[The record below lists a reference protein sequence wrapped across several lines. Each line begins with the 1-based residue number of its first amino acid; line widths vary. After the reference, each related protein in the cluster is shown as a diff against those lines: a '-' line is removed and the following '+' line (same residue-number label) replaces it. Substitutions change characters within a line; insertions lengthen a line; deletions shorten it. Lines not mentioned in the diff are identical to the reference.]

1 MWPWQRQQR
10 YTQGR
15 SGSKPKPALFLGV
28 TLLVSVGAGAFHNSW
43 QAKGKTDPITATIH
57 LAVYP
62 FQMASSKT
70 QGFLQGVWDGM
81 FAGPRMAQE
90 NALLKAENARL
101 VNENNELRAQVSE
114 AGRLQEALKFQQT
127 TKKPLLAAH
136 VIGLLPSPHFE
147 TIVLD
152 RGGKDGVKER
162 SIVRTPVGLVGQ
174 VTEAGPVSSQV
185 LLLSDAKSRVHG
197 TVWRKGKP
205 LGYYGVVKGTG
216 RGEPL
221 RMIDL
226 KHEYD
231 IQPGDTVLSSG
242 FGGVFPPDVP
252 IGVVESVTEDTSTF
266 LKTAKITPAAPQ
278 PGDLREAFILP

>member
-1 MWPWQRQQR
+1 MWPWQKQQR

-15 SGSKPKPALFLGV
+15 NGNRPKPALFLGV
-28 TLLVSVGAGAFHNSW
+28 TLLVGVGAGAFHNNW
-43 QAKGKTDPITATIH
+43 QAKGQTDPLTASVQ

-62 FQMASSKT
+62 FQVASSKT
-70 QGFLQGVWDGM
+70 QGFLHGIWEGL
-81 FAGPRMAQE
+81 FSGPRLAQE

-101 VNENNELRAQVSE
+101 LNENNELRAQVSE
-114 AGRLQEALKFQQT
+114 TARLQEALKFKLT
-127 TKKPLLAAH
+127 EKKPLLAAR

-162 SIVRTPVGLVGQ
+162 AIVRTPRGLVGQ

-197 TVWRKGKP
+197 VITRNGKS
-205 LGYYGVVKGTG
+205 LGYYGIVQGTG

-221 RMIDL
+221 KMIYL
-226 KHEYD
+226 KHEYN
-231 IQPGDTVLSSG
+231 IKPGDTVLSTG
-242 FGGVFPPDVP
+242 FGGVVPPDVP
-252 IGVVESVTEDTSTF
+252 IGTIESVTEDTSTS
-266 LKTAKITPAAPQ
+266 LKTAKIVPAAPQ
-278 PGDLREAFILP
+278 PGDLREAYILP